1 MGVRAREAML
11 LVGRCTLC
19 SLPWHRSGSHQARET
34 SRAHSTHRRP
44 HAPPPA
50 KPPRARSTCSRPHP
64 RGSQACTLPCG
75 HLFGLSCIVAE
86 LRRRRETPRERRE
99 RSECPICRQ
108 GAVEQQ
114 VRRVFVTAEAGSD
127 ELQQRRR
134 RASHAKMREAATS
147 DCALSLCRSPA
158 AQARG
163 ARRRA
168 AAGGGAPQAGGR
180 ASRQGREA
188 AGGTAGRRCRT
199 TGGAQHTATG
209 RGPCHLMRED
219 GHL

>member
-1 MGVRAREAML
+1 MPAARRQRQDRCGPSDSARASSDAPRHAASLSRRGFRSPAGAAACLSNFECERRGARRRSAPGLRRSHRRGVQGWECERATL
-11 LVGRCTLC
+11 IVGRCTLC

-114 VRRVFVTAEAGSD
+114 VRPWSSPWPAGAS
-127 ELQQRRR
+127 R
-134 RASHAKMREAATS
+134 RAGLHA
-147 DCALSLCRSPA
+147 LGLL
-158 AQARG
+158 
-163 ARRRA
+163 
-168 AAGGGAPQAGGR
+168 GGAVR
-180 ASRQGREA
+180 
-188 AGGTAGRRCRT
+188 
-199 TGGAQHTATG
+199 
-209 RGPCHLMRED
+209 
-219 GHL
+219 